1 LINTPVTPLTPAAMF
16 TKPARANTLTT
27 PKISEEDTITITV
40 EETVERE
47 LVVMDTRSMAIIMEL
62 ATAMAREEV
71 KVKRE
76 GDRGIE
82 RVGSGEFRL
91 WRGRWYGGE
100 KDGTRA

>member
-1 LINTPVTPLTPAAMF
+1 MI
-16 TKPARANTLTT
+16 TKPALVSTPAT
-27 PKISEEDTITITV
+27 PKIAEEDATTITV
-40 EETVERE
+40 EGTVVRVV
-47 LVVMDTRSMAIIMEL
+47 VVMDIRSMAIIM
-62 ATAMAREEV
+62 AMAREKA

-82 RVGSGEFRL
+82 RVGGGELRL

>member
-1 LINTPVTPLTPAAMF
+1 MF

-82 RVGSGEFRL
+82 RVGGGEFRL

-100 KDGTRA
+100 KDDTRA